1 VAELPMIAVEG
12 CLMRG
17 KVLVL
22 AIVAM
27 AWSWGSSQI
36 DDDQARI
43 LNLENAW
50 NRSVQTKDTAGLDM
64 LLAPELV
71 YVGIGGKLMTKSEY
85 LASVR
90 SPSEHPT
97 RVVSESMQVHVFGA
111 AAIVD
116 GVYRES
122 GMRKG
127 KPYTLRARFI
137 DMWVRRGDGW
147 VCVASDGTVM
157 AP

>member
-1 VAELPMIAVEG
+1 
-12 CLMRG
+12 MRG

-22 AIVAM
+22 AIVSA
-27 AWSWGSSQI
+27 AWLWGWSQI
-36 DDDQARI
+36 GDDQARI

-50 NRSVQTKDTAGLDM
+50 NQSVQTKDTAALDM

-71 YVGIGGKLMTKSEY
+71 YVGLEGKRMSKAEY
-85 LASVR
+85 MASVQ
-90 SPSEHPT
+90 SPLERPA
-97 RVVSESMQVHVFGA
+97 RVVSESMKVHLFGA

-116 GVYRES
+116 GVYREN
-122 GMRKG
+122 GMKKG

-137 DMWVRRGDGW
+137 DMWVRHKDSW

-157 AP
+157 GP

>member
-1 VAELPMIAVEG
+1 MIAVEG
-12 CLMRG
+12 CFMRR

-22 AIVAM
+22 AIVGT
-27 AWSWGSSQI
+27 AWLWGWSQI

-71 YVGIGGKLMTKSEY
+71 YVGIEGKLMSKAEY
-85 LASVR
+85 MASVQ
-90 SPSEHPT
+90 SQLEHPA
-97 RVVSESMQVHVFGA
+97 RVVSESMKVHVFGE

-116 GVYRES
+116 GVYREN

-137 DMWVRRGDGW
+137 DMWIRR
-147 VCVASDGTVM
+147 
-157 AP
+157 

>member
-1 VAELPMIAVEG
+1 
-12 CLMRG
+12 MRG

-22 AIVAM
+22 AIMAM
-27 AWSWGSSQI
+27 PWLWGWSQI

-43 LNLENAW
+43 LDLENAW
-50 NRSVQTKDTAGLDM
+50 NRAVQAKDTAGLDM

-71 YVGIGGKLMTKSEY
+71 YVGMEGKLMSKAEY
-85 LASVR
+85 LASVK
-90 SPSEHPT
+90 SQLEHPA
-97 RVVSESMQVHVFGA
+97 RVVTESMKVHVFGA

-116 GVYRES
+116 GVYREN
-122 GMRKG
+122 GMKKG

-137 DMWVRRGDGW
+137 DTWVRRRDSW

-157 AP
+157 GP

>member
-1 VAELPMIAVEG
+1 
-12 CLMRG
+12 MRG

-22 AIVAM
+22 AIVGM
-27 AWSWGSSQI
+27 AWLLGWSQI

-50 NRSVQTKDTAGLDM
+50 DRAVQTKDTAGLDM

-71 YVGIGGKLMTKSEY
+71 YIGIEGKMMSKAEY
-85 LASVR
+85 IASVQ
-90 SPSEHPT
+90 SPLERPA
-97 RVVSESMQVHVFGA
+97 RVVSESMKVHVFGA

-116 GVYRES
+116 GVYREN
-122 GMRKG
+122 GMKKG
-127 KPYTLRARFI
+127 KPYMLRERFI
-137 DMWVRRGDGW
+137 DVWVRRRDSW

-157 AP
+157 GP

>member
-1 VAELPMIAVEG
+1 MIAVEG
-12 CLMRG
+12 CFVRV

-22 AIVAM
+22 VFVSM
-27 AWSWGSSQI
+27 ARLWGWSQI

-50 NRSVQTKDTAGLDM
+50 NQSVQTKDKAGLDM

-71 YVGIGGKLMTKSEY
+71 YVGVEGNLMSKAEY
-85 LASVR
+85 MASVE
-90 SPSEHPT
+90 SQLEHPA
-97 RVVSESMQVHVFGA
+97 RVVSESMRVHVFGA

-122 GMRKG
+122 GMKKG

-137 DMWVRRGDGW
+137 DMWVRRRDSW
-147 VCVASDGTVM
+147 VCIASDGTVM
-157 AP
+157 GP

>member
-1 VAELPMIAVEG
+1 
-12 CLMRG
+12 MRR

-22 AIVAM
+22 AIVGT
-27 AWSWGSSQI
+27 AWLWGWSQI

-71 YVGIGGKLMTKSEY
+71 YVGIEGKLMSKAEY
-85 LASVR
+85 MASVQ
-90 SPSEHPT
+90 SQLEHPA
-97 RVVSESMQVHVFGA
+97 RVVSESMKVHVFGE

-116 GVYRES
+116 GVYREN

-137 DMWVRRGDGW
+137 DMWIRRRDSW
-147 VCVASDGTVM
+147 VCIASDGTVM
-157 AP
+157 GP

>member
-1 VAELPMIAVEG
+1 MIAVEG
-12 CLMRG
+12 CFVRV

-22 AIVAM
+22 VFVSM
-27 AWSWGSSQI
+27 ARLWGWSQI

-50 NRSVQTKDTAGLDM
+50 NQSVQTKDKAGLDM

-71 YVGIGGKLMTKSEY
+71 YVGVEGNLMSKAEY
-85 LASVR
+85 MASVE
-90 SPSEHPT
+90 SQLEHPA
-97 RVVSESMQVHVFGA
+97 RVVSESMRVHVFGA

-122 GMRKG
+122 GMKKG
-127 KPYTLRARFI
+127 KPYTLRDRFI
-137 DMWVRRGDGW
+137 DMWVRRRDSW
-147 VCVASDGTVM
+147 VCIASDGTVM
-157 AP
+157 GP

>member
-1 VAELPMIAVEG
+1 VRA
-12 CLMRG
+12 

-22 AIVAM
+22 LFVGM
-27 AWSWGSSQI
+27 ARLLGWSQI

-50 NRSVQTKDTAGLDM
+50 NQSVQTKDKAGLDM

-71 YVGIGGKLMTKSEY
+71 YVGVEGNLMSKAEY
-85 LASVR
+85 MASVE
-90 SPSEHPT
+90 SQLEHPA
-97 RVVSESMQVHVFGA
+97 RVVSESMRVHVFGA

-122 GMRKG
+122 GMKKG

-137 DMWVRRGDGW
+137 DMWVRRRDSW
-147 VCVASDGTVM
+147 VCIASDGTVM
-157 AP
+157 GP

>member
-1 VAELPMIAVEG
+1 
-12 CLMRG
+12 MRR

-22 AIVAM
+22 AIVGT
-27 AWSWGSSQI
+27 AWLWGWSQI

-71 YVGIGGKLMTKSEY
+71 YVGIEGKLMSKAEY
-85 LASVR
+85 IASVQ
-90 SPSEHPT
+90 SQLEHPA
-97 RVVSESMQVHVFGA
+97 RVVSESMKVHVFGE

-116 GVYRES
+116 GVYREN

-137 DMWVRRGDGW
+137 DMWIRRRDSW
-147 VCVASDGTVM
+147 VCIASDGTVM
-157 AP
+157 GP

>member
-1 VAELPMIAVEG
+1 MIAVEG
-12 CLMRG
+12 CFMRG

-22 AIVAM
+22 AIVGM
-27 AWSWGSSQI
+27 AWLWGGSQI

-71 YVGIGGKLMTKSEY
+71 YVGIEGKLMSKAEY
-85 LASVR
+85 MASVQ
-90 SPSEHPT
+90 SPLERPA
-97 RVVSESMQVHVFGA
+97 RVVSESMRVHVFGA

-116 GVYRES
+116 GVYREN
-122 GMRKG
+122 GMKKG
-127 KPYTLRARFI
+127 KPYALRARFI
-137 DMWVRRGDGW
+137 DVWVRRQDSW
-147 VCVASDGTVM
+147 VCVASGGTVM
-157 AP
+157 GP

>member
-1 VAELPMIAVEG
+1 
-12 CLMRG
+12 MRG
-17 KVLVL
+17 KALVL
-22 AIVAM
+22 AIVSM
-27 AWSWGSSQI
+27 AWLWGWSQI

-71 YVGIGGKLMTKSEY
+71 YVGIEGKLLSKAEY
-85 LASVR
+85 MASIQ
-90 SPSEHPT
+90 SQQEHPT
-97 RVVSESMQVHVFGA
+97 RVVSESMKVHVFGA

-116 GVYRES
+116 GVYREN
-122 GMRKG
+122 GMKKG

-137 DMWVRRGDGW
+137 DMWVRRRDTW
-147 VCVASDGTVM
+147 VCIASDGTVM
-157 AP
+157 EP